1 MEPFALKMVE
11 DPHIHNQ
18 LICKIYGIFN
28 WIGFSPINQNPA
40 GLLHQILEDLLAMI
54 LIICGSFFLS
64 FSPSMIHRLR
74 PLFFPLSI
82 IPIKIW
88 TEFFLKC
95 KLPLGI

>member
-54 LIICGSFFLS
+54 LIICGSFF
-64 FSPSMIHRLR
+64 FIV
-74 PLFFPLSI
+74 FPLYDTQIATSVFS
-82 IPIKIW
+82 
-88 TEFFLKC
+88 TLYYSNQDMD
-95 KLPLGI
+95 